1 MLQNTYLSCLLSP
14 NYLKNTMFVVESKS
28 VVLRNYMYVT
38 ALFKMM

>member
-1 MLQNTYLSCLLSP
+1 
-14 NYLKNTMFVVESKS
+14 MFVVESKS